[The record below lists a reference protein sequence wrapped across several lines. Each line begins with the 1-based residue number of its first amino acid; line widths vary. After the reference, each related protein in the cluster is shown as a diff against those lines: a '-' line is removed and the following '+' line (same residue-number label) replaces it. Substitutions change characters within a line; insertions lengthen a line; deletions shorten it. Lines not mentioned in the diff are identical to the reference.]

1 MKAFGLE
8 ILASLEDAKHIVMGE
23 ITEMDHEAQN
33 VQVELSKMERGVLI
47 TLLDKSGSFL
57 EIQPEEVDENEEQAQ
72 DSGRGADECE
82 HEDFGH
88 VHCDTQSRELELE
101 AELEQLTE
109 ENTGLCMDV
118 SVLKERMEGEI

>member
-72 DSGRGADECE
+72 DSGRGADEGE
-82 HEDFGH
+82 NEDFGH
-88 VHCDTQSRELELE
+88 VHCDTRSRELELE
-101 AELEQLTE
+101 AELEQLTG
-109 ENTGLCMDV
+109 ENIGLCMDM